1 MRTKSLVAAL
11 AVSTLTIFP
20 ASAQSRSS
28 LDTTTYLLMNQYGL
42 AMVHAENCNLDER
55 FLYEFIV
62 MKAVAASPGIDPDTF
77 RRTMAQHLMLER
89 GRSSTNCDLEAQA
102 TYKRLMYMY
111 ADILV
116 AEANE

>member
-11 AVSTLTIFP
+11 AVSTLLLSPTN
-20 ASAQSRSS
+20 AQAQSS

-62 MKAVAASPGIDPDTF
+62 MGAVAASPGIDPDTF
-77 RRTMAQHLMLER
+77 RKTMAQHLMLER
-89 GRSSTNCDLEAQA
+89 GRSGTNCDLEAQA
-102 TYKRLMYMY
+102 TYKRLMYYY
-111 ADILV
+111 ANDLI
-116 AEANE
+116 AEANK